1 MEKQLQY
8 KHFRSRY
15 IVDVDLEPTYIELTD
30 STHAKYYIDINNRSV
45 MEQFKLWFKTWFII
59 GANQHLTV
67 FAYSKHNVDGEIK
80 MVIEKFF
87 EDTTTIP
94 V

>member
-15 IVDVDLEPTYIELTD
+15 IVDVDIEPTYVQLID
-30 STHAKYYIDINNRSV
+30 SSHAYYYIDIRNKAV
-45 MEQFKLWFKTWFII
+45 MDQFKLWFKTWFIK
-59 GANQHLTV
+59 GVNQHLTV
-67 FAYSKHNVDGEIK
+67 FAYSKHEVDGEVK
-80 MVIEKFF
+80 MVVEKFF
-87 EDTTTIP
+87 EEASTT

>member
-1 MEKQLQY
+1 MEKQPQY

-15 IVDVDLEPTYIELTD
+15 IVDVDIEPTYVQLID
-30 STHAKYYIDINNRSV
+30 SSHAYYYIDISNKAV
-45 MEQFKLWFKTWFII
+45 MDQFKLWFKTWFIK

-67 FAYSKHNVDGEIK
+67 FAYSKHDVEGEIK
-80 MVIEKFF
+80 MVVEKFF
-87 EDTTTIP
+87 DDTGAS